1 MAFTEAAS
9 DDGALSGRGSPLKRG
24 FAAGVMTTIGGL
36 GHALPYL
43 IADIWTANLIAFIVV
58 FIELWAI
65 AWIQNRYM
73 QTPFFRAAFQVVLGG
88 SLVFGIGIVIG
99 SG

>member
-1 MAFTEAAS
+1 M
-9 DDGALSGRGSPLKRG
+9 KRG
-24 FAAGVMTTIGGL
+24 FATGVMTTIGGL
-36 GHALPYL
+36 EHALPYL
-43 IADIWTANLIAFIVV
+43 IADIWKSNLIAFIVV

-65 AWIQNRYM
+65 AWTQNLYM

-88 SLVFGIGIVIG
+88 SLVFAIGIVIC

>member
-1 MAFTEAAS
+1 
-9 DDGALSGRGSPLKRG
+9 
-24 FAAGVMTTIGGL
+24 
-36 GHALPYL
+36 
-43 IADIWTANLIAFIVV
+43 LIAFIVV

-88 SLVFGIGIVIG
+88 SLVFAIGIVIG